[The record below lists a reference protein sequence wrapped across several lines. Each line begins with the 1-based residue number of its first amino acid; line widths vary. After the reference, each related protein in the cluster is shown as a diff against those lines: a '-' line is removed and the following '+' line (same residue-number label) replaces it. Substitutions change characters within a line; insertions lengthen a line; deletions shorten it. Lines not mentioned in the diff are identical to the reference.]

1 MADLRFFSAFLTPS
15 GTSILGKKLKP
26 FCLKHRIF
34 LEGIASPFM
43 EQDKELTPT
52 DLIIAL
58 KICADE
64 SIDGFT
70 LADKWKALVL
80 TLSKKQMAEAA
91 LAFVKHINQQNSY
104 PKFYEKKSSNGESS
118 IPWQLSI
125 LATLIRNGISYTD
138 ALNMPESKAL
148 WMATAFNIQQGAK
161 LDILTTDDEDLIDH
175 LAKLEGKA
183 NNEQ

>member
-1 MADLRFFSAFLTPS
+1 MADLRFFSAFLTPA

-34 LEGIASPFM
+34 LEGIASPYLQ
-43 EQDKELTPT
+43 QDKELTPT

-70 LADKWKALVL
+70 LREKWQALVL
-80 TLSKKQMAEAA
+80 TLSKRRLAEAS
-91 LAFVKHINQQNSY
+91 LAFVQHINQQASY
-104 PKFYEKKSSNGESS
+104 PKFYDKKASEGKSD

-125 LATLIRNGISYTD
+125 LATLIRNGITYSD
-138 ALNMPESKAL
+138 ALNMPEAKAL
-148 WMATAFNIQQGAK
+148 WLATAFNIQLGAK
-161 LDILTTDDEDLIDH
+161 LDILTTDDEELIDH
-175 LAKLEGKA
+175 LAKLEAENK
-183 NNEQ
+183 Q

>member
-34 LEGIASPFM
+34 LEGIDSPFLQQ
-43 EQDKELTPT
+43 EKELTPT
-52 DLIIAL
+52 DLLVAI

-64 SIDGFT
+64 SIDGFS

-80 TLSKKQMAEAA
+80 TLSKKKMAEAS
-91 LAFVKHINQQNSY
+91 LAFVKHINQQASY
-104 PKFYEKKSSNGESS
+104 PKFYDKKSSSGESS

-125 LATLIRNGISYTD
+125 LATLIRNGMTYSD
-138 ALNMPESKAL
+138 ALNMPEAKAL
-148 WMATAFNIQQGAK
+148 WLATAFNIQQGAK
-161 LDILTTDDEDLIDH
+161 LDILTTDDEALIDH
-175 LAKLEGKA
+175 LAELEAK
-183 NNEQ
+183 NKQ

>member
-34 LEGIASPFM
+34 LEGIDSPFLQQ
-43 EQDKELTPT
+43 EKELTPT
-52 DLIIAL
+52 DLLVAI

-64 SIDGFT
+64 SIDGFS

-80 TLSKKQMAEAA
+80 TLSKKKMAEAS
-91 LAFVKHINQQNSY
+91 LAFVKHINQQASY
-104 PKFYEKKSSNGESS
+104 PKFYDKKSSSGESS

-125 LATLIRNGISYTD
+125 LATLIRNGVTYSD
-138 ALNMPESKAL
+138 ALNMPEAKAL
-148 WMATAFNIQQGAK
+148 WLATAFNIHQGAK
-161 LDILTTDDEDLIDH
+161 LDILTTDDEALIDH
-175 LAKLEGKA
+175 LAELEAK
-183 NNEQ
+183 NKQ

>member
-34 LEGIASPFM
+34 LEGIASPYVQ
-43 EQDKELTPT
+43 QDKELTPT
-52 DLIIAL
+52 DLLLAL

-80 TLSKKQMAEAA
+80 TLSKPRMAEAS
-91 LAFVKHINQQNSY
+91 LAFVKHINQQGSY
-104 PKFYEKKSSNGESS
+104 PKFYEKKSSSGESS

-125 LATLIRNGISYTD
+125 LATLVRNGMSYSD
-138 ALNMPESKAL
+138 ALNMPEAKAL
-148 WMATAFNIQQGAK
+148 WLATAFNIQQGAK
-161 LDILTTDDEDLIDH
+161 LDILTTDDEELIDH
-175 LAKLEGKA
+175 LAELEAKQP
-183 NNEQ
+183 NE